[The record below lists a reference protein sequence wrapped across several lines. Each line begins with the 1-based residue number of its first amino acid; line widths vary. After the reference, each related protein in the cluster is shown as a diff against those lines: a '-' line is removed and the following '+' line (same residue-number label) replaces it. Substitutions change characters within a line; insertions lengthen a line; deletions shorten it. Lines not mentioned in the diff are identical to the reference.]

1 MSSFTSP
8 AVASSSK
15 IDNNVIQRKNPTDDY
30 ELIQRVGS
38 GTYGEVY
45 KARNIHT
52 GELAAIKVVK
62 LEPGLIF
69 LLILSIF
76 SLKFMNFS
84 LGDDFSIVQQEIY
97 MLKDC
102 KHHNIIAYFGS
113 YLRLFIHVVCYNLF
127 FKDFISFRRD
137 KLWIAMEFCGGGSMQ
152 DIYNGKQ
159 QVFVSLIFL

>member
-1 MSSFTSP
+1 MSSSSYL
-8 AVASSSK
+8 ASSSSNIASASAIVNNAVAASTSVSSNNSR

-62 LEPGLIF
+62 LEPG
-69 LLILSIF
+69 
-76 SLKFMNFS
+76 
-84 LGDDFSIVQQEIY
+84 DDFSIVQQEIY

-113 YLRLFIHVVCYNLF
+113 YLR
-127 FKDFISFRRD
+127 
-137 KLWIAMEFCGGGSMQ
+137 
-152 DIYNGKQ
+152 
-159 QVFVSLIFL
+159 

>member
-1 MSSFTSP
+1 MASYV
-8 AVASSSK
+8 AAASSPIANNNCTSK

-62 LEPGLIF
+62 LEPG
-69 LLILSIF
+69 SIF
-76 SLKFMNFS
+76 FFLNCIHTLWRLKNNIY

-102 KHHNIIAYFGS
+102 KHNNIIAYFGS
-113 YLRLFIHVVCYNLF
+113 YLRLVMIV
-127 FKDFISFRRD
+127 I
-137 KLWIAMEFCGGGSMQ
+137 I
-152 DIYNGKQ
+152 
-159 QVFVSLIFL
+159 

>member
-8 AVASSSK
+8 TVASSSK

-69 LLILSIF
+69 LLIR
-76 SLKFMNFS
+76 
-84 LGDDFSIVQQEIY
+84 
-97 MLKDC
+97 
-102 KHHNIIAYFGS
+102 
-113 YLRLFIHVVCYNLF
+113 LRNPL
-127 FKDFISFRRD
+127 
-137 KLWIAMEFCGGGSMQ
+137 
-152 DIYNGKQ
+152 
-159 QVFVSLIFL
+159 